1 MNEQAPHTPS
11 QAARSEPR
19 ILVISPVRD
28 EARFID
34 AAIDS
39 MCAQTVRPA
48 AWVIVNDGSSD
59 DTSAIAKA
67 RARETDFIHV
77 VDKPDRGRRQ
87 VGSGVIEAFNYG
99 LAAAPISDWN
109 YIVKLD
115 ADITYGPRYIERML
129 AEFASDDR
137 LAAVSGRVFRPEPGG
152 DVEERKSPD
161 MVCGPFKFYRRAA
174 FEAIGGFEQTLQWDG
189 IDIHRARMTGWRTRN
204 IPDAEARIHHHRL
217 MGSSEVSIVH
227 GRLRWGRGIHFM
239 GYHPAYAVV
248 SGVYRMRDWPYVV
261 GGLLIIT
268 GYFSAAARGAER
280 YPDPTFRANLR
291 AWQRQQLAALPRT
304 LFNAVRRR
312 LGKGPAQP

>member
-1 MNEQAPHTPS
+1 MSDTPEQAIGH
-11 QAARSEPR
+11 PR

-28 EARFID
+28 EARFIN

-39 MCAQTVRPA
+39 LSAQTVRPS

-59 DTSAIAKA
+59 DTSAIARA
-67 RARETDFIHV
+67 RAAETDFIHV
-77 VDKPDRGRRQ
+77 IDKPDRGRRE

-99 LAAAPISDWN
+99 LAAAPIADWD

-129 AEFASDDR
+129 AEFASDEQ

-204 IPDAEARIHHHRL
+204 IPDPEARIHHHRL
-217 MGSSEVSIVH
+217 MGSSQVSIVH

-239 GYHPAYAVV
+239 GYDPAYAVA
-248 SGVYRMRDWPYVV
+248 SGIYRMRDWPYGV
-261 GGLLIIT
+261 GGLLIIA
-268 GYFSAAARGAER
+268 GYFGAAARGVPR
-280 YPDPTFRANLR
+280 YPDPAFRRDLR
-291 AWQRQQLAALPRT
+291 RWQRRQLAALP
-304 LFNAVRRR
+304 VRLLRALRR
-312 LGKGPAQP
+312 DRDANGADR